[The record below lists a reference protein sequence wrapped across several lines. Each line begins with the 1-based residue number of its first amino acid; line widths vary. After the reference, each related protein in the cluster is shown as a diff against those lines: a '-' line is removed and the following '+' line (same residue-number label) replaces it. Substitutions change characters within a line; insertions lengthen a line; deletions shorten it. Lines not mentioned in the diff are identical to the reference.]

1 MKAYIRAFTLLACT
15 SAYGNDATTNAV
27 NLKQLGACGVEDGTV
42 TWNAAQVDAISR
54 HIAIYLPAGCKINHR
69 GVLVTRVSLI
79 GEGSASILNATDKSN
94 TPHSALLIAGDG
106 VSVDHINFQTTWV
119 PGGRSGKDYSA
130 ALAADSSTGS
140 ATHFKITNNLFTS
153 TFAGP
158 DIQLFEAGVS
168 DGEIS
173 NNHFD
178 VGALSNP
185 FIAQAPFDRL
195 NIRDNSMRGGG
206 DNCIELVDYSNSK
219 ASKGTHVDVINNE
232 LNDSG
237 IYIASES
244 RWTESP
250 ANNIVIASN
259 TIDSPQSEYG
269 ISVLGTDGYTVS
281 NVEINGNRI
290 ATGKANTGINV
301 GFCPKCEGPAI
312 LNVSLTNN
320 VIDGDGIHMLQGI
333 SVHSATENV
342 NIESNTINHAQHYAI
357 YSNVN
362 NSGTLK
368 VTRNKFSD
376 LSLEKNGAFEAIK
389 LSNPGFADYQI
400 VGNTYIPGSHA
411 ISNFLTCLNP
421 SIKPVVNENTG
432 PNTTIKGCAFK
443 ASQK

>member
-1 MKAYIRAFTLLACT
+1 
-15 SAYGNDATTNAV
+15 
-27 NLKQLGACGVEDGTV
+27 
-42 TWNAAQVDAISR
+42 
-54 HIAIYLPAGCKINHR
+54 
-69 GVLVTRVSLI
+69 
-79 GEGSASILNATDKSN
+79 
-94 TPHSALLIAGDG
+94 
-106 VSVDHINFQTTWV
+106 
-119 PGGRSGKDYSA
+119 
-130 ALAADSSTGS
+130 
-140 ATHFKITNNLFTS
+140 
-153 TFAGP
+153 
-158 DIQLFEAGVS
+158 
-168 DGEIS
+168 
-173 NNHFD
+173 
-178 VGALSNP
+178 
-185 FIAQAPFDRL
+185 
-195 NIRDNSMRGGG
+195 MRGGG

-232 LNDSG
+232 LNDCGAAGVAVLGVAYVSVRNNRIKNSGWSG